1 MIPHD
6 ILTLYTAKMIEYG
19 IAVMFLLLFVP
30 FWRFVQAP
38 ARALQPVRA
47 TAAARKTTLAD
58 WFSVPEDLLFHRGHA
73 WARPEAS
80 GTVAIGL
87 NDFAAHLV
95 GPVSR
100 IALPSVGTR
109 IGQGEQAWRIVGD
122 DGRAVEMLAPVD
134 GAVVEVNA
142 ALAEHPE
149 LALTDPFGRGWLM
162 KVQPNRLRANLT
174 GLLSGQPA
182 RRWMQ
187 DVAAG
192 LQTRIAPGM
201 GALAQD
207 GGAPM
212 PGIARML
219 DAEHWN
225 DVASEF
231 LLTAEETRHA

>member
-19 IAVMFLLLFVP
+19 IAVMFLLLFIP

-38 ARALQPVRA
+38 SRGMQPARA
-47 TAAARKTTLAD
+47 TAAVRKTTLAD
-58 WFSVPEDLLFHRGHA
+58 WFTVPEDLLFHRGHA
-73 WARPEAS
+73 WVRPDAS

-100 IALPSVGTR
+100 ISMPAVGAR
-109 IGQGEQAWRIVGD
+109 IGQGEQAWRLVGD
-122 DGRAVEMLAPVD
+122 DGRSVEMLAPVD
-134 GAVVEVNA
+134 GSVVEINP
-142 ALAEHPE
+142 ALAVNPG
-149 LALTDPFGRGWLM
+149 LAMTDPFGSGWLM

-174 GLLSGQPA
+174 GLLSGQQA

-192 LQTRIAPGM
+192 LQTRIAPGL

-207 GGAPM
+207 GGTPVS
-212 PGIARML
+212 GIARTL
-219 DAEHWN
+219 DAERWN
-225 DVASEF
+225 IVAGEF

>member
-19 IAVMFLLLFVP
+19 IAVLFLLLFIP

-38 ARALQPVRA
+38 TRA
-47 TAAARKTTLAD
+47 TQPTRASVGARKTTLAD
-58 WFSVPEDLLFHRGHA
+58 WFTVPDDLLFHRGHA

-80 GTVAIGL
+80 GTVAVGL

-95 GPVSR
+95 GPVAR
-100 IALPSVGTR
+100 ISMPAVGAR
-109 IGQGEQAWRIVGD
+109 IGQGEQAWRLVGA
-122 DGRAVEMLAPVD
+122 DGHSVEMLSPVD
-134 GAVVEVNA
+134 GIVVDVNP
-142 ALAEHPE
+142 ALAGNPG
-149 LALTDPFGRGWLM
+149 LAMTDPFGEGWLM

-174 GLLSGQPA
+174 GLVTGQQA

-192 LQTRIAPGM
+192 LQARIAPGL

-207 GGAPM
+207 GGTPV
-212 PGIARML
+212 PGIARSL
-219 DAEHWN
+219 DAEHWET
-225 DVASEF
+225 VAGEF